1 MGFSTRAS
9 SSTDKNRTNK
19 SSSTNKSSTKKSSTA
34 ENRRDT
40 AHRAKRRSAAGVV
53 AALVAVGGVVAVP
66 TLAAQP
72 AEAATTPTVSLVWSK
87 NFGISGKPVALSSP
101 MVATLDGGGSSVV
114 IGDRAGYERAYH
126 LSNGSGLKGW
136 PVSTGGVAVDSTASV
151 RGSGSGARVYFGEG
165 NSATPSKGG
174 YRAIASTGKIAWSL
188 KPKAEPG
195 KPATAGVMSGLA
207 IGNMQSDNSVVGGS
221 MGQTQL
227 LIDASTGAIGKGF
240 PWFQADS
247 NFTTPAVSTLG
258 MSGRDLIVEGG
269 DSTAGIA
276 FGKRY
281 ANGGHIRI
289 LKPTGNAGTGN
300 QGGGLRCEYNTTQVV
315 QSSPAV
321 GPFLTGGK
329 WGAVAGTGKY
339 YKGASD
345 TNKVIA
351 IDSSCHPIWKANLG
365 GITDS
370 SPALADVKGT
380 GHTWVV
386 AAGRISNTSS
396 RVSAL
401 DGSNGRALWSTTVPG
416 GVYGGVTSADLTGAG
431 YQDVIVPTVTGTYI
445 IDGRSGKT
453 VAKVGA
459 GYGFQNSALVT
470 NDPDGSIGLTLAG
483 YNGKNQ
489 GTLLHY
495 RFTNAGAKGA
505 NVNKK
510 GAWPMFHHDQKLT
523 GDSQTVL
530 TAKP

>member
-1 MGFSTRAS
+1 MGTNERAREK
-9 SSTDKNRTNK
+9 KNA
-19 SSSTNKSSTKKSSTA
+19 S
-34 ENRRDT
+34 RRGV
-40 AHRAKRRSAAGVV
+40 AGVLV
-53 AALVAVGGVVAVP
+53 ACALVAAGGIVAVP
-66 TLAAQP
+66 TLTAEP
-72 AEAATTPTVSLVWSK
+72 AEAATGLSTKLVWSK
-87 NFGISGKPVALSSP
+87 NFGIAGKPVALSSP
-101 MVATLDGGGSSVV
+101 MVATLDGGGSSVL

-126 LSNGSGLKGW
+126 LSNGSGLSGW
-136 PVSTGGVAVDSTASV
+136 PVKTGVPVDSTASV

-165 NSATPSKGG
+165 NSGSPSKGG
-174 YRAIASTGKIAWSL
+174 YRALSSVGKTAWYL
-188 KPKAEPG
+188 QPKAEPG
-195 KPATAGVMSGLA
+195 KAATRGVMSGLS
-207 IGNMQSDNSVVGGS
+207 IGNMQSDNSVIGGS

-227 LIDASTGAIGKGF
+227 LIDASTGKVGKGF

-247 NFTTPAVSTLG
+247 NFTTPAVSDLG
-258 MSGRDLIVEGG
+258 LHGRDLIAEGG

-281 ANGGHIRI
+281 TNGGHIRI
-289 LKPTGNAGTGN
+289 LKATGNAGTGN

-321 GPFLTGGK
+321 GQFLSKGG
-329 WGAVAGTGKY
+329 WGIVAGTGKY

-351 IDSSCHPIWKANLG
+351 IDTSCHPIWKANLG

-380 GHTWVV
+380 GHNWVIQ
-386 AAGRISNTSS
+386 AARVSNTSS
-396 RVSAL
+396 RVFAL
-401 DGSNGRALWSTTVPG
+401 DGSNGKPLWSTTVPG
-416 GVYGGVTSADLTGAG
+416 GAYGGVTTADLTGLG

-453 VAKVGA
+453 VLKVGA

-470 NDPDGSIGLTLAG
+470 NDPNGSIGLTLAG

-489 GTLLHY
+489 GVLLHY
-495 RFTNAGAKGA
+495 QFTNTGAKGA

-510 GAWPMFHHDQKLT
+510 GAWPMFHHDPKLT
-523 GDSQTVL
+523 GDANTVL
-530 TAKP
+530 AVKP